1 MADRKGRSVVFK
13 TPATVTLKEIK
24 DALTAE
30 IGPNNLTVLQQLP
43 NGDFLIET
51 TTQKLASD
59 IIESEFSLQE
69 LHVPCN
75 PPPRGYY
82 VNVSIMGLR
91 AYIDDADLIKALE
104 PYGEIKGEVIR
115 LKYKADHDLAG
126 LENGNRL
133 VRMVLTTPSIPY
145 SLKIADEWCRIIHN
159 NQQPVCRECSQLGH
173 SHRKCP
179 TIKCNLCKA
188 TGHMSMDCDKRFD
201 FPPWEQ
207 QTEALTTTP
216 EQTQEHQTDTTPPET
231 PTNLQ
236 PDSNTTPMD
245 SPSTEQTDENLISPP
260 DPPHILTPTPMDSS
274 ISLKRSHTTDSDSD
288 NPAHKPIPR
297 RPRMAPKP
305 NITVTRNKASPPTGN
320 K

>member
-1 MADRKGRSVVFK
+1 MPDRKGRSVVFK
-13 TPATVTLKEIK
+13 TPATVTLKEIQ

-30 IGPNNLTVLQQLP
+30 IGPDNLTVLQQLP

-51 TTQKLASD
+51 TRQKLASD
-59 IIESEFSLQE
+59 IIESGFSVQE

-75 PPPRGYY
+75 PPLGYY

-91 AYIDDADLIKALE
+91 AYIDDADLLKALE
-104 PYGEIKGEVIR
+104 SFGEIKGEVIR

-133 VRMVLTTPSIPY
+133 VRMVLSTPSIPY

-173 SHRKCP
+173 SCRKCP

-201 FPPWEQ
+201 FPP
-207 QTEALTTTP
+207 
-216 EQTQEHQTDTTPPET
+216 PP
-231 PTNLQ
+231 PGN
-236 PDSNTTPMD
+236 
-245 SPSTEQTDENLISPP
+245 
-260 DPPHILTPTPMDSS
+260 
-274 ISLKRSHTTDSDSD
+274 
-288 NPAHKPIPR
+288 
-297 RPRMAPKP
+297 
-305 NITVTRNKASPPTGN
+305 NKQ
-320 K
+320 KH

>member
-30 IGPNNLTVLQQLP
+30 IGPDNLTVLQQLP

-59 IIESEFSLQE
+59 LIESGFSLQE

-75 PPPRGYY
+75 PPRGYY

-159 NQQPVCRECSQLGH
+159 NQQPVCRQCSQLGH
-173 SHRKCP
+173 SRRKCP

-201 FPPWEQ
+201 FPPREQ
-207 QTEALTTTP
+207 QTEELTTTP
-216 EQTQEHQTDTTPPET
+216 EETQDHETDTTPPET
-231 PTNLQ
+231 TTNLQ

-245 SPSTEQTDENLISPP
+245 SPSTEQTSENLISPP
-260 DPPHILTPTPMDSS
+260 DPPNISTPTPMESS

-288 NPAHKPIPR
+288 NPAQKPILR

-305 NITVTRNKASPPTGN
+305 NIPVTRNKASPPTGN

>member
-1 MADRKGRSVVFK
+1 MANRKGRSVVFK

-30 IGPNNLTVLQQLP
+30 IGPDNLTVLQQLP
-43 NGDFLIET
+43 NGDYLIET
-51 TTQKLASD
+51 TTQRLASD
-59 IIESEFSLQE
+59 LIESGFSLQE

-75 PPPRGYY
+75 PPRGYY

-173 SHRKCP
+173 SRRKCP

-201 FPPWEQ
+201 FPPREQ
-207 QTEALTTTP
+207 QTDALTTTP
-216 EQTQEHQTDTTPPET
+216 EKTQEHHTDSTPPET
-231 PTNLQ
+231 TTNLQ

-245 SPSTEQTDENLISPP
+245 SPSTEQNAENLISPP
-260 DPPHILTPTPMDSS
+260 DPPNTLTPTPMDSS
-274 ISLKRSHTTDSDSD
+274 ISLKRSHITDSDSD
-288 NPAHKPIPR
+288 NPAHTPIPR

-305 NITVTRNKASPPTGN
+305 NIPVTRNKASPPTGN